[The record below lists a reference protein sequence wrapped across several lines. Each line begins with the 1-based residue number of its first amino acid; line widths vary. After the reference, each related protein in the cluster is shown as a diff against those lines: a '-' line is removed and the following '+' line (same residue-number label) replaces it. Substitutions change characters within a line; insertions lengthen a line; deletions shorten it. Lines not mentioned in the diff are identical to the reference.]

1 MSKPTL
7 FCCSLLLLSAA
18 CMGCIQPVEAP
29 SDLDEVSAWLY
40 ARFGSEDTGVLEAG
54 AGNLAAVF
62 EGVDLTQGAAELG
75 LSLDPLTEDDVA
87 DVEHP
92 GRDFADLVSIGLPF
106 GSSFEAEDHA
116 GVLVLADQTPVEPDS
131 PELYRRHFLS
141 PTDPSCFPG
150 RSCSSLTTWNEV
162 VKESAIMRIP
172 YAMGREFRWVE
183 LGTPGSEQWAV
194 LSRAWIEEEAWGEE
208 GNTALLAMF
217 SLELTWPVEGGS
229 SRFVA
234 LWTESYVHGVGPE
247 IIAPAAITT
256 IQNTYEAAEEYLAS
270 P

>member
-1 MSKPTL
+1 
-7 FCCSLLLLSAA
+7 
-18 CMGCIQPVEAP
+18 
-29 SDLDEVSAWLY
+29 
-40 ARFGSEDTGVLEAG
+40 
-54 AGNLAAVF
+54 
-62 EGVDLTQGAAELG
+62 
-75 LSLDPLTEDDVA
+75 
-87 DVEHP
+87 
-92 GRDFADLVSIGLPF
+92 
-106 GSSFEAEDHA
+106 
-116 GVLVLADQTPVEPDS
+116 
-131 PELYRRHFLS
+131 
-141 PTDPSCFPG
+141 
-150 RSCSSLTTWNEV
+150 
-162 VKESAIMRIP
+162 MRIP